1 MPAVGAAIFTQGT
14 APPVPPPDSASAIL
28 ASAGSHRG
36 GAVPLLPGQLTAA
49 AAAAV
54 PSWPPGAARLRCEC
68 CFSSGSQPW
77 RERRARSRRLSARS
91 CGWGNMC
98 DEPKIDNS
106 TQEPMNC
113 TNHTAYVQCLPAP
126 NITCKDHL
134 GVEKVFTGH
143 EVGFYKPIE
152 CRNVNGY
159 SYKVA
164 VALSLFLGWLG
175 ADRFY
180 LGYPALGLLK
190 FCTVG
195 FCGIGS
201 LIDFILISM
210 QIVGPSDGSSYIID
224 YYGARLTRLTI
235 TNATFRKMQTYP

>member
-1 MPAVGAAIFTQGT
+1 MAARPGRLPAAGPGRRRGAVAARILLLLCFVGAA
-14 APPVPPPDSASAIL
+14 VE
-28 ASAGSHRG
+28 
-36 GAVPLLPGQLTAA
+36 
-49 AAAAV
+49 
-54 PSWPPGAARLRCEC
+54 GAAGTEPALKCDELRL
-68 CFSSGSQPW
+68 GQY
-77 RERRARSRRLSARS
+77 
-91 CGWGNMC
+91 MC

-134 GVEKVFTGH
+134 GIEKVFTGH
-143 EVGFYKPIE
+143 EVGFYKPIA

-224 YYGARLTRLTI
+224 YYGARLTQLTI

>member
-1 MPAVGAAIFTQGT
+1 N
-14 APPVPPPDSASAIL
+14 SL
-28 ASAGSHRG
+28 
-36 GAVPLLPGQLTAA
+36 
-49 AAAAV
+49 
-54 PSWPPGAARLRCEC
+54 
-68 CFSSGSQPW
+68 SS
-77 RERRARSRRLSARS
+77 
-91 CGWGNMC
+91 
-98 DEPKIDNS
+98 
-106 TQEPMNC
+106 
-113 TNHTAYVQCLPAP
+113 VQCLPAP

-134 GVEKVFTGH
+134 GIEKVFTGH
-143 EVGFYKPIE
+143 EVGFYKPIA

-224 YYGARLTRLTI
+224 YYGARLTQLTI

>member
-1 MPAVGAAIFTQGT
+1 
-14 APPVPPPDSASAIL
+14 
-28 ASAGSHRG
+28 
-36 GAVPLLPGQLTAA
+36 
-49 AAAAV
+49 
-54 PSWPPGAARLRCEC
+54 
-68 CFSSGSQPW
+68 
-77 RERRARSRRLSARS
+77 
-91 CGWGNMC
+91 
-98 DEPKIDNS
+98 
-106 TQEPMNC
+106 
-113 TNHTAYVQCLPAP
+113 
-126 NITCKDHL
+126 
-134 GVEKVFTGH
+134 
-143 EVGFYKPIE
+143 
-152 CRNVNGY
+152 NGY

-224 YYGARLTRLTI
+224 YYGARLTRLSI

>member
-1 MPAVGAAIFTQGT
+1 GRRRSPVWR
-14 APPVPPPDSASAIL
+14 PPVP
-28 ASAGSHRG
+28 AGR
-36 GAVPLLPGQLTAA
+36 LLPRLL
-49 AAAAV
+49 
-54 PSWPPGAARLRCEC
+54 PPGSWVSC
-68 CFSSGSQPW
+68 GSYQSP
-77 RERRARSRRLSARS
+77 RDLGELPPGVPKKHLSARTS
-91 CGWGNMC
+91 KW
-98 DEPKIDNS
+98 DNILF
-106 TQEPMNC
+106 
-113 TNHTAYVQCLPAP
+113 QCFPAP
-126 NITCKDHL
+126 NIICKDFGGNETH
-134 GVEKVFTGH
+134 FTGS
-143 EVGFYKPIE
+143 EVGFLKPIS

-224 YYGARLTRLTI
+224 YYGTRLTRLSI
-235 TNATFRKMQTYP
+235 TNETFRKTQSYP

>member
-1 MPAVGAAIFTQGT
+1 FAVLEG
-14 APPVPPPDSASAIL
+14 VASSEPSL
-28 ASAGSHRG
+28 KCEELRMGQYPERSRGPGRG
-36 GAVPLLPGQLTAA
+36 GG
-49 AAAAV
+49 
-54 PSWPPGAARLRCEC
+54 C
-68 CFSSGSQPW
+68 
-77 RERRARSRRLSARS
+77 
-91 CGWGNMC
+91 
-98 DEPKIDNS
+98 

-134 GVEKVFTGH
+134 GVEKVFTGQ

>member
-1 MPAVGAAIFTQGT
+1 MAARPGRLPAGLGRRRGAAEAG
-14 APPVPPPDSASAIL
+14 IL
-28 ASAGSHRG
+28 LLLWFAG
-36 GAVPLLPGQLTAA
+36 
-49 AAAAV
+49 AAV
-54 PSWPPGAARLRCEC
+54 EGAAGTEPPLK
-68 CFSSGSQPW
+68 
-77 RERRARSRRLSARS
+77 
-91 CGWGNMC
+91 C
-98 DEPKIDNS
+98 DELRLGQYPERGRGRDGGGVDNS

-126 NITCKDHL
+126 NITCRDHL
-134 GVEKVFTGH
+134 GIEKAFTGH
-143 EVGFYKPIE
+143 EVGFYKPIA

>member
-1 MPAVGAAIFTQGT
+1 FAALEGAAGSE
-14 APPVPPPDSASAIL
+14 PPL
-28 ASAGSHRG
+28 KCEELR
-36 GAVPLLPGQLTAA
+36 LGQY
-49 AAAAV
+49 
-54 PSWPPGAARLRCEC
+54 P
-68 CFSSGSQPW
+68 
-77 RERRARSRRLSARS
+77 ER
-91 CGWGNMC
+91 GWGRIGRGC
-98 DEPKIDNS
+98 GGDGPGPKIDNS

-126 NITCKDHL
+126 NITCRDHL
-134 GVEKVFTGH
+134 GIEKVFTGQ

>member
-1 MPAVGAAIFTQGT
+1 MLQREVVCYNVIGYFVLCQ
-14 APPVPPPDSASAIL
+14 
-28 ASAGSHRG
+28 
-36 GAVPLLPGQLTAA
+36 
-49 AAAAV
+49 
-54 PSWPPGAARLRCEC
+54 SWG
-68 CFSSGSQPW
+68 
-77 RERRARSRRLSARS
+77 
-91 CGWGNMC
+91 
-98 DEPKIDNS
+98 KNS
-106 TQEPMNC
+106 LFLVL
-113 TNHTAYVQCLPAP
+113 VQCFPAP
-126 NITCKDHL
+126 NIICKDYSGNETH
-134 GVEKVFTGH
+134 FTGN
-143 EVGFYKPIE
+143 EVGFLKPIS

-201 LIDFILISM
+201 LIDFVLISM

-224 YYGARLTRLTI
+224 YYGTRLTRLSI
-235 TNATFRKMQTYP
+235 TNETFRKTQLYP

>member
-1 MPAVGAAIFTQGT
+1 M
-14 APPVPPPDSASAIL
+14 SEYIL
-28 ASAGSHRG
+28 QSLSTLLVSFGS
-36 GAVPLLPGQLTAA
+36 
-49 AAAAV
+49 
-54 PSWPPGAARLRCEC
+54 
-68 CFSSGSQPW
+68 
-77 RERRARSRRLSARS
+77 
-91 CGWGNMC
+91 
-98 DEPKIDNS
+98 
-106 TQEPMNC
+106 
-113 TNHTAYVQCLPAP
+113 
-126 NITCKDHL
+126 
-134 GVEKVFTGH
+134 
-143 EVGFYKPIE
+143 
-152 CRNVNGY
+152 NGY

>member
-1 MPAVGAAIFTQGT
+1 MAARPGRLPAGLGRRRGAAEAGILLLLWFAGAAVEGAAGT
-14 APPVPPPDSASAIL
+14 EPPLKCDELRLGQYPER
-28 ASAGSHRG
+28 GRGRG
-36 GAVPLLPGQLTAA
+36 GGGVGGAA
-49 AAAAV
+49 CPAASGGGEGGGGGC
-54 PSWPPGAARLRCEC
+54 PSSVLRSGAAR
-68 CFSSGSQPW
+68 G
-77 RERRARSRRLSARS
+77 
-91 CGWGNMC
+91 
-98 DEPKIDNS
+98 PKIDNS

-134 GVEKVFTGH
+134 GIEKVFTGH
-143 EVGFYKPIE
+143 EVGFYKPIA

>member
-1 MPAVGAAIFTQGT
+1 MGKVTSVEFLF
-14 APPVPPPDSASAIL
+14 V
-28 ASAGSHRG
+28 
-36 GAVPLLPGQLTAA
+36 VE
-49 AAAAV
+49 
-54 PSWPPGAARLRCEC
+54 LRK
-68 CFSSGSQPW
+68 
-77 RERRARSRRLSARS
+77 
-91 CGWGNMC
+91 
-98 DEPKIDNS
+98 EP
-106 TQEPMNC
+106 ENC
-113 TNHTAYVQCLPAP
+113 TNHTAYVACHPAP
-126 NITCKDHL
+126 NITCKDYS
-134 GVEKVFTGH
+134 GNETQFTGKGT
-143 EVGFYKPIE
+143 GFYRPIE

-210 QIVGPSDGSSYIID
+210 QVYNIRHFD
-224 YYGARLTRLTI
+224 
-235 TNATFRKMQTYP
+235 TNEAI

>member
-1 MPAVGAAIFTQGT
+1 MAARSGAAEALVLLLLCFG
-14 APPVPPPDSASAIL
+14 ALEGA
-28 ASAGSHRG
+28 AGSEP
-36 GAVPLLPGQLTAA
+36 PLKCEELRLGQY
-49 AAAAV
+49 
-54 PSWPPGAARLRCEC
+54 
-68 CFSSGSQPW
+68 
-77 RERRARSRRLSARS
+77 
-91 CGWGNMC
+91 MC

-134 GVEKVFTGH
+134 GIEKVFTGH

-180 LGYPALGLLK
+180 LGYPALDRWPFRRLQLHHRLLRGQADPAQHHQ
-190 FCTVG
+190 CN
-195 FCGIGS
+195 
-201 LIDFILISM
+201 LQENADLPLISLTLA
-210 QIVGPSDGSSYIID
+210 GSATNPQVQLVFTAGSTGIAEDLLITPRQN
-224 YYGARLTRLTI
+224 GILNAR
-235 TNATFRKMQTYP
+235 

>member
-1 MPAVGAAIFTQGT
+1 MAARSGAAEALVLLLLWFAALEG
-14 APPVPPPDSASAIL
+14 A
-28 ASAGSHRG
+28 AGSEPPLKCEELRLGQYPDRG
-36 GAVPLLPGQLTAA
+36 RDGVG
-49 AAAAV
+49 
-54 PSWPPGAARLRCEC
+54 GGC
-68 CFSSGSQPW
+68 CGDGP
-77 RERRARSRRLSARS
+77 
-91 CGWGNMC
+91 
-98 DEPKIDNS
+98 
-106 TQEPMNC
+106 
-113 TNHTAYVQCLPAP
+113 VQCLPAP
-126 NITCKDHL
+126 NITCRDHL
-134 GVEKVFTGH
+134 GIEKFFTGK